1 MATRFLEQVAPA
13 CLREGAALAGGDW
26 SHVDVLGRGSSS
38 HAGTVLRYA
47 LASHTPFTVSAA
59 LPSPGREAVTSDIA
73 RRVLLLALSPAW
85 ARSAAE
91 DVSKDVVVVPG
102 TLPAAGNATALPHG
116 ESAAAPPPAVPATAA
131 VCPLAACSPAVL
143 QIAHSTF
150 EIPWENDCTLPLRL
164 LQMAAA
170 AAARCS

>member
-1 MATRFLEQVAPA
+1 MGAHPHLQNCTSRFEAAFRGVGCAPRHAAVAMQ
-13 CLREGAALAGGDW
+13 LIGGCP
-26 SHVDVLGRGSSS
+26 SGSRAQAGRGRSI
-38 HAGTVLRYA
+38 GTA
-47 LASHTPFTVSAA
+47 L
-59 LPSPGREAVTSDIA
+59 
-73 RRVLLLALSPAW
+73 LLLAALSSAW

-102 TLPAAGNATALPHG
+102 TLPAAGNATALPHS